1 MEFPIDV
8 FVDTQIY
15 ENQSFDFSE
24 RGRLELLKKQV
35 KRGVINLLTSAI
47 VVQEVRKHIKDNVEK
62 KVDEINKKYNSREL
76 AIFRNSRYENYF
88 KELDSQELVKEAL
101 DRFEGYLSDTKAVS
115 LDINTVAISEVLDDY
130 FSGSKP
136 FGSKNKKS
144 EFPDAFNISMV
155 KEYKQGDTPIYVLS
169 GDSDFQDIE
178 GIYVFKTID
187 ELLNIIN
194 IEKVIAQQALKYIAE
209 KYEHG
214 FEEDIKE
221 AFFNNEDSI
230 EIDGYEYDRKGI
242 EGGYKYEE
250 FYLKSVTPISYT
262 KPEVIDYDSKDQ
274 NVIITMQ
281 YIVEFIFDCKFFDEN
296 NSTWDSENKEYCYK
310 EYGNIR
316 ENHTKEIE
324 VKVSLFY
331 EYDTDDSDSY
341 PEFTVDSVEIDTY
354 QKFTQRTL
362 NEKGKEILN
371 LPQLV
376 WENYC
381 PDCGCGLTISND
393 AGNGFCINCSHNH

>member
-136 FGSKNKKS
+136 FGSKNKK
-144 EFPDAFNISMV
+144 
-155 KEYKQGDTPIYVLS
+155 K
-169 GDSDFQDIE
+169 
-178 GIYVFKTID
+178 
-187 ELLNIIN
+187 
-194 IEKVIAQQALKYIAE
+194 
-209 KYEHG
+209 
-214 FEEDIKE
+214 
-221 AFFNNEDSI
+221 
-230 EIDGYEYDRKGI
+230 
-242 EGGYKYEE
+242 
-250 FYLKSVTPISYT
+250 
-262 KPEVIDYDSKDQ
+262 
-274 NVIITMQ
+274 
-281 YIVEFIFDCKFFDEN
+281 
-296 NSTWDSENKEYCYK
+296 
-310 EYGNIR
+310 
-316 ENHTKEIE
+316 
-324 VKVSLFY
+324 
-331 EYDTDDSDSY
+331 
-341 PEFTVDSVEIDTY
+341 
-354 QKFTQRTL
+354 
-362 NEKGKEILN
+362 
-371 LPQLV
+371 
-376 WENYC
+376 
-381 PDCGCGLTISND
+381 
-393 AGNGFCINCSHNH
+393 

>member
-155 KEYKQGDTPIYVLS
+155 I
-169 GDSDFQDIE
+169 
-178 GIYVFKTID
+178 
-187 ELLNIIN
+187 
-194 IEKVIAQQALKYIAE
+194 
-209 KYEHG
+209 
-214 FEEDIKE
+214 
-221 AFFNNEDSI
+221 
-230 EIDGYEYDRKGI
+230 
-242 EGGYKYEE
+242 
-250 FYLKSVTPISYT
+250 
-262 KPEVIDYDSKDQ
+262 
-274 NVIITMQ
+274 
-281 YIVEFIFDCKFFDEN
+281 
-296 NSTWDSENKEYCYK
+296 
-310 EYGNIR
+310 
-316 ENHTKEIE
+316 
-324 VKVSLFY
+324 
-331 EYDTDDSDSY
+331 
-341 PEFTVDSVEIDTY
+341 
-354 QKFTQRTL
+354 
-362 NEKGKEILN
+362 
-371 LPQLV
+371 
-376 WENYC
+376 
-381 PDCGCGLTISND
+381 
-393 AGNGFCINCSHNH
+393 